1 MHHAR
6 FGRADRRG
14 RDHRLAR
21 RRSPSPRH
29 RLVLLAGLAVAVF
42 ASLLVRVGYL
52 QVADHDAYRAY
63 AEDQRVD
70 VVSVPAQRGSVLD
83 RTGAELA
90 MSLPQ
95 QTLWADP
102 SLVGDPAAAAE
113 VLAPLLWTTVAD
125 VEARLRQPGEFVY
138 LARQMSEE
146 RADEVGAAIEEH
158 ELDGLF
164 FQQEQARFRPD
175 DLLGRSVVGTV
186 DVDGAGLSGLEQ
198 QYDELLSGRD
208 GEVRIERGADGA
220 TIPDGE
226 REITAADQGDHLV
239 LTVDRGLQ
247 YVAER
252 ALAAQ
257 VDATG
262 AQGGMVLASDPRTG
276 EILAMANVAGQGDE
290 PAAPSGNNAALTTVF
305 EPGSVN
311 KVITMAAALEEG
323 VVAPSTVLHVP
334 DSLQVSDHLFT
345 DHDPHAPVD
354 WSVTDVLTQSSNV
367 GTIMIAQELGAER
380 LDGYLR
386 DFGFGEPSGLGFP
399 NEAAGL
405 MLDLDD
411 WTGTSIGSIPLG
423 QGISVTAM
431 QMLTA
436 YNAIANGGVLVEPQL
451 VSATVDADG
460 VSTPA
465 AAPDQRRV
473 VSSETAAQLRSML
486 ANVVAEGTGTDAAIP
501 GYTVAGKT
509 GTARKP
515 QPEGGYEDAAGNY
528 HYVSSFAGFVPAE
541 DPGLSVIVVIDEPT
555 SSIYAGDVAAPVFA
569 QVAQESLRRLQI
581 PPAPTAAPSSGA
593 AAAPALP

>member
-1 MHHAR
+1 M
-6 FGRADRRG
+6 
-14 RDHRLAR
+14 
-21 RRSPSPRH
+21 
-29 RLVLLAGLAVAVF
+29 LLAGLAVAVF
-42 ASLLVRVGYL
+42 AALLVRVGYL

-102 SLVGDPAAAAE
+102 SLVDDPSAAAE

-146 RADEVGAAIEEH
+146 RADEVGAAIEDH

-186 DVDGAGLSGLEQ
+186 DVDGAGLSGLEE
-198 QYDELLSGRD
+198 QYDELLSGQD

-226 REITAADQGDHLV
+226 REITAADQGDDLV

-262 AQGGMVLASDPRTG
+262 AQGGMVLVSDPGTG
-276 EILAMANVAGQGDE
+276 EILAMANVAGQGEE
-290 PAAPSGNNAALTTVF
+290 PAGPSGNNAALTTVF

-367 GTIMIAQELGAER
+367 GTIMVAQELGAER

-436 YNAIANGGVLVEPQL
+436 YNAIANDGVLVEPQL
-451 VSATVDADG
+451 VSATVDAEG
-460 VSTPA
+460 VPTPA
-465 AAPDQRRV
+465 AAPEQRRV

-581 PPAPTAAPSSGA
+581 PPAPTAAPPA
-593 AAAPALP
+593 AATPAPALP